1 MRGWLRWHRAA
12 TASAFNRLVVR
23 YQDRVYGLCWRLTG
37 DPDTADDAAQETFIA
52 AYRHL
57 QDFRG
62 GSFAAWLM
70 RIATRRCY
78 DVHRQRQRRP
88 SVSLDRPGR
97 PNDETAGPAAT
108 LPDPQPGPEAAAEGR
123 ELAAVL
129 QAGLLH
135 TAAGSTHGAD
145 HVRRATATT
154 TKPSP
159 TVPECR
165 WARCGHGLI
174 VAGGDCASIWPGNGN
189 SCPIRTVMLSVK
201 RPPWSRPM
209 CRLDLTTD
217 RPKPHRKVPG
227 VVRL

>member
-1 MRGWLRWHRAA
+1 MNDDAALVALAQSGDRA
-12 TASAFNRLVVR
+12 AFNRLVVR

-37 DPDTADDAAQETFIA
+37 DRDTADDAAQETFIA

-88 SVSLDRPGR
+88 AVSLDRPGR

-129 QAGLLH
+129 QAGLLTLPPDQR
-135 TAAGSTHGAD
+135 TALTMCDMLGYDYQTIADSTQAPLGTVRSRINRGRRRLREYLAGQRELLPHPYRHAFSEKASLESAD
-145 HVRRATATT
+145 V
-154 TKPSP
+154 
-159 TVPECR
+159 
-165 WARCGHGLI
+165 
-174 VAGGDCASIWPGNGN
+174 
-189 SCPIRTVMLSVK
+189 
-201 RPPWSRPM
+201 
-209 CRLDLTTD
+209 
-217 RPKPHRKVPG
+217 
-227 VVRL
+227 